1 MYFDKTVHYNKQNL
15 NIFHFVHCNQQN
27 FTIFAQKKRYGMEL
41 VSRPNYYSK
50 VEKFLGKGILIV
62 LTGQRRVG
70 KSYIMKE
77 LVQRK
82 KQLEDACV
90 IYIDKEKTSFDFIQN
105 YKDLVNYVEEHKE
118 TGKHIYILI
127 DEVQEIEEFER
138 GLRNYYDSPDIDI
151 IVTGSNSDTLSS
163 DLATQLS
170 GRYVE
175 IFVQGLSYGEF
186 LIFHNLEDNDNA
198 LRKYINFGG
207 LPGLRP
213 MGLDDPEVIRQ
224 YLQGVYNTILVKDI
238 VRRKKVRN
246 VPFLENLIKYVGDNM
261 GKPLSATNI
270 QNYMTSNK
278 NEVSKNLIL
287 KYLKATTEAFLV
299 HNVTRY
305 NLHGKKLLE
314 SNDKYY
320 FGDVGLRNFVVG
332 GRRANDIEKLVE
344 NLVYQHLIR
353 LGYKVTVGQMYAT
366 EIDFVATK
374 GDDTIYVQASYLI
387 SEDATFE
394 REFGNLQKI
403 SDNYPK
409 YVISMTP
416 FMDSSKYEGIIHIPL
431 AEFLKKGIV
440 D

>member
-1 MYFDKTVHYNKQNL
+1 
-15 NIFHFVHCNQQN
+15 
-27 FTIFAQKKRYGMEL
+27 MEL
-41 VSRPNYYSK
+41 VYRPYYYSK
-50 VEKFLGKGILIV
+50 VEKFLGTGVLLV

-70 KSYIMKE
+70 KSYVMRE
-77 LVQRK
+77 VVQRK
-82 KQLEDACV
+82 RQDSDSCV
-90 IYIDKEKTSFDFIQN
+90 IYIDKEKTDFDFIQN
-105 YKDLVNYVEEHKE
+105 YKDLVAYIDERREPN
-118 TGKHIYILI
+118 KHTFILI
-127 DEVQEIEEFER
+127 DEVQEIEGFER
-138 GLRNYYDSPDIDI
+138 GLRNYYDNPDIDI

-163 DLATQLS
+163 DLATLLS

-175 IFVQGLSYGEF
+175 IFVQGLSYEEF
-186 LIFHNLEDNDNA
+186 LIFHNLEDSDDT
-198 LRKYINFGG
+198 LRRYINFGG

-213 MGLDDPEVIRQ
+213 IGLDDPEVVRQ

-246 VPFLENLIKYVGDNM
+246 VSFLENLIKYVGDNI

-287 KYLKATTEAFLV
+287 NYLKAMSEAFLV
-299 HNVTRY
+299 HDVTRF

-314 SNDKYY
+314 NNDKYY
-320 FGDVGLRNFVVG
+320 FGDVGLRNFIVG
-332 GRRANDIEKLVE
+332 GRRANDIEKIVE

-366 EIDFVATK
+366 EIDFVGTK
-374 GDDTIYVQASYLI
+374 GDDTIYVQAAYLI
-387 SEDATFE
+387 SEESTFE

-403 SDNYPK
+403 NDNYPK

-416 FMDSSKYEGIIHIPL
+416 FMDSSKYEGIIHVPL
-431 AEFLKKGIV
+431 ADFLKNGF
-440 D
+440 

>member
-1 MYFDKTVHYNKQNL
+1 
-15 NIFHFVHCNQQN
+15 
-27 FTIFAQKKRYGMEL
+27 MEL
-41 VSRPNYYSK
+41 ISRPNYYSK

-70 KSYIMKE
+70 KSYVMKE

-82 KQLEDACV
+82 QQLENSCV
-90 IYIDKEKTSFDFIQN
+90 IYIDKEKTTFDFILN
-105 YKDLVNYVEEHKE
+105 YKDLVAYIDEHRE
-118 TGKHIYILI
+118 AGKHTYVLI
-127 DEVQEIEEFER
+127 DEVQEIQQFER

-151 IVTGSNSDTLSS
+151 IITGSNSDTLSS
-163 DLATQLS
+163 DLATLLS

-175 IFVQGLSYGEF
+175 IFVQGLSYEEF
-186 LIFHNLEDNDNA
+186 LIFHNLKDSDEA
-198 LRKYINFGG
+198 LRKYINYGG

-213 MGLDDPEVIRQ
+213 MGLEDSEVVRQ

-238 VRRKKVRN
+238 VSRKKVRN
-246 VPFLENLIKYVGDNM
+246 VPFLENLIKYVGDNI

-287 KYLKATTEAFLV
+287 KYLKSITDAFIV

-320 FGDVGLRNFVVG
+320 FGDVGLRNYIVG
-332 GRRANDIEKLVE
+332 GRRANDIEKIVE
-344 NLVYQHLIR
+344 NLVYQHLLR

-366 EIDFVATK
+366 EIDFVGTK
-374 GDDTIYVQASYLI
+374 GDNTIYVQASYLI
-387 SEDATFE
+387 TEESTFE

-403 SDNYPK
+403 NDNYPK

-416 FMDSSKYEGIIHIPL
+416 FMDSSKYEGIVHIPL
-431 AEFLKKGIV
+431 AEFLKKK
-440 D
+440 DWE

>member
-1 MYFDKTVHYNKQNL
+1 
-15 NIFHFVHCNQQN
+15 
-27 FTIFAQKKRYGMEL
+27 MEL
-41 VSRPNYYSK
+41 VYRPYYYSK
-50 VEKFLGKGILIV
+50 VEKFLGTGVLLV

-70 KSYIMKE
+70 KSYVMRE
-77 LVQRK
+77 VVQRK
-82 KQLEDACV
+82 RQDSDSCV
-90 IYIDKEKTSFDFIQN
+90 IYIDKEKTDFDFIQN
-105 YKDLVNYVEEHKE
+105 YKDLVAYIDERREPN
-118 TGKHIYILI
+118 KHTFILI
-127 DEVQEIEEFER
+127 DEVQEIEGFER
-138 GLRNYYDSPDIDI
+138 GLRNYYDNPDIDI

-163 DLATQLS
+163 DLATLLS

-175 IFVQGLSYGEF
+175 IFVQGLSYEEF
-186 LIFHNLEDNDNA
+186 LIFHNLEDSDDT
-198 LRKYINFGG
+198 LRRYINFGG

-213 MGLDDPEVIRQ
+213 IGLDDPEVVRQ

-246 VPFLENLIKYVGDNM
+246 VSFLENLIKYVGDNI

-287 KYLKATTEAFLV
+287 NYLKAMSEAFLV
-299 HNVTRY
+299 HNVTRF

-314 SNDKYY
+314 NNDKYY
-320 FGDVGLRNFVVG
+320 FGDVGIRNFIVG
-332 GRRANDIEKLVE
+332 GRRANDIEKIVE
-344 NLVYQHLIR
+344 NIVYQHLIR

-366 EIDFVATK
+366 EIDFVGTK
-374 GDDTIYVQASYLI
+374 GDDTIYVQAAYLI
-387 SEDATFE
+387 SEESTFE

-403 SDNYPK
+403 NDNYPK

-431 AEFLKKGIV
+431 ADFLKNGF
-440 D
+440 

>member
-1 MYFDKTVHYNKQNL
+1 
-15 NIFHFVHCNQQN
+15 
-27 FTIFAQKKRYGMEL
+27 MEL

-50 VEKFLGKGILIV
+50 VEKLLGKGILIV
-62 LTGQRRVG
+62 LIGQRRVG
-70 KSYIMKE
+70 KSYVMKE

-82 KQLEDACV
+82 QTEDANV
-90 IYIDKEKTSFDFIQN
+90 IYIDKEKTAFDFIAD
-105 YKDLVNYVEEHKE
+105 YKDLVTYIDEQRKPQ
-118 TGKHIYILI
+118 KHTYILI
-127 DEVQEIEEFER
+127 DEVQEIKEFER
-138 GLRNYYDSPDIDI
+138 GLRNYYDSPEIDI
-151 IVTGSNSDTLSS
+151 IVSGSNSDTLSS
-163 DLATQLS
+163 DLATLLS

-175 IFVQGLSYGEF
+175 IFIQGLSYEEF
-186 LIFHNLEDNDNA
+186 LVFHQLEDNDEA
-198 LRKYINFGG
+198 LRKYINYGG

-213 MGLDDPEVIRQ
+213 MGLDDPEVVRQ

-246 VPFLENLIKYVGDNM
+246 VPFLENLIKYVGDNI

-278 NEVSKNLIL
+278 NQVSKNLIL

-332 GRRANDIEKLVE
+332 GRRANDIEKIVE

-353 LGYKVTVGQMYAT
+353 LGYKVNVGQMYAT
-366 EIDFVATK
+366 EIDFVGTK

-387 SEDATFE
+387 SEESTFE

-403 SDNYPK
+403 NDNYPK

-416 FMDSSKYEGIIHIPL
+416 FLDSSKYEGIIHVPL
-431 AEFLKKGIV
+431 AEFLKKGLP
-440 D
+440 

>member
-1 MYFDKTVHYNKQNL
+1 
-15 NIFHFVHCNQQN
+15 
-27 FTIFAQKKRYGMEL
+27 MEL
-41 VSRPNYYSK
+41 ISRPNYYSK
-50 VEKFLGKGILIV
+50 VEKLLGKGILIV

-70 KSYIMKE
+70 KSYVMKE

-82 KQLEDACV
+82 QTEDANV
-90 IYIDKEKTSFDFIQN
+90 IYIDKEKTAFDFIAN
-105 YKDLVNYVEEHKE
+105 YKDLVAYIDEQRKPN
-118 TGKHIYILI
+118 KHTYILI

-163 DLATQLS
+163 DLATLLS

-175 IFVQGLSYGEF
+175 IFIQGLSYEEF
-186 LIFHNLEDNDNA
+186 LIFHQLEDNDEA
-198 LRKYINFGG
+198 LRKYINYGG

-213 MGLDDPEVIRQ
+213 MGLDDPEVVRQ

-246 VPFLENLIKYVGDNM
+246 VPFLENLIKYVGDNI

-332 GRRANDIEKLVE
+332 GRRANDIEKIVE

-353 LGYKVTVGQMYAT
+353 LGYKINVGQMYAT
-366 EIDFVATK
+366 EIDFVGTK

-387 SEDATFE
+387 TEESTFE

-403 SDNYPK
+403 NDNYPK

-416 FMDSSKYEGIIHIPL
+416 FLDSSKYEGIIHVPF
-431 AEFLKKGIV
+431 AEFLKNGLS
-440 D
+440 

>member
-1 MYFDKTVHYNKQNL
+1 
-15 NIFHFVHCNQQN
+15 
-27 FTIFAQKKRYGMEL
+27 MEL
-41 VSRPNYYSK
+41 IARPHYYSN
-50 VEKFLGKGILIV
+50 VEKLLGKGILIV

-70 KSYIMKE
+70 KSYVMREI
-77 LVQRK
+77 VQRK
-82 KQLEDACV
+82 QQDDACV
-90 IYIDKEKTSFDFIQN
+90 IYIDKEKTDFDFIQN
-105 YKDLVNYVEEHKE
+105 YKDLVAYVDQRRKP
-118 TGKHIYILI
+118 GKHTYILI

-151 IVTGSNSDTLSS
+151 IITGSNSDTLSS
-163 DLATQLS
+163 DLATMLS
-170 GRYVE
+170 GRYME

-186 LIFHNLEDNDNA
+186 LVFHNLDDNDDA
-198 LRKYINFGG
+198 LQKYINYGG

-246 VPFLENLIKYVGDNM
+246 VPFLENLIRYIGDNI

-270 QNYMTSNK
+270 QNYMTSNR

-287 KYLKATTEAFLV
+287 KYLKATVEAFLT
-299 HNVTRY
+299 HNVIRY

-314 SNDKYY
+314 NNDKYY

-332 GRRANDIEKLVE
+332 GLRANDIEKIVE
-344 NLVYQHLIR
+344 NLVYQHLVR
-353 LGYKVTVGQMYAT
+353 QGYKVTVGQMYAT

-374 GDDTIYVQASYLI
+374 GDNTIYVQASYLI
-387 SEDATFE
+387 SEESTFQ

-403 SDNYPK
+403 NDNYPK
-409 YVISMTP
+409 YVVSMTP

-431 AEFLKKGIV
+431 KDFLKKETLV
-440 D
+440 

>member
-1 MYFDKTVHYNKQNL
+1 
-15 NIFHFVHCNQQN
+15 
-27 FTIFAQKKRYGMEL
+27 MEL
-41 VSRPNYYSK
+41 ISRPNYYSK
-50 VEKFLGKGILIV
+50 VEKLLGKGILIV

-70 KSYIMKE
+70 KSYVMKE
-77 LVQRK
+77 LVQR

-105 YKDLVNYVEEHKE
+105 YKDLVAYIEERKVPE
-118 TGKHIYILI
+118 KHTYILI
-127 DEVQEIEEFER
+127 DEVQEIDEFER
-138 GLRNYYDSPDIDI
+138 GLRNYYDNPDTDI
-151 IVTGSNSDTLSS
+151 IITGSNSDTLSS
-163 DLATQLS
+163 DLATLLS

-175 IFVQGLSYGEF
+175 IFVQGLSYDEF
-186 LIFHNLEDNDNA
+186 LIFHNLEDNDDA
-198 LRKYINFGG
+198 LRKYINYGG

-213 MGLDDPEVIRQ
+213 MGLDDPEVVRQ
-224 YLQGVYNTILVKDI
+224 YLQGVYNTVLVKDI

-246 VPFLENLIKYVGDNM
+246 VPFLENLIKYVGDNI

-287 KYLKATTEAFLV
+287 KYLKATTEAYLI

-320 FGDVGLRNFVVG
+320 FGDVGLRNYVVG
-332 GRRANDIEKLVE
+332 GRRANDIEKIVE

-353 LGYKVTVGQMYAT
+353 LGYKVNVGQMYAT

-374 GDDTIYVQASYLI
+374 GDNIVYVQASYLI
-387 SEDATFE
+387 TEESTFD

-403 SDNYPK
+403 NDNYPK
-409 YVISMTP
+409 YVVSMTP
-416 FMDSSKYEGIIHIPL
+416 FMDSSKYQGIIHIPL
-431 AEFLKKGIV
+431 MEFLKKGFG
-440 D
+440 DE

>member
-1 MYFDKTVHYNKQNL
+1 MRWSISVHHNEQIL
-15 NIFHFVHCNQQN
+15 NIFNFVHCNQQN
-27 FTIFAQKKRYGMEL
+27 FTIFARKNYCDMEL

-70 KSYIMKE
+70 KSYVMRE

-82 KQLEDACV
+82 QTEDANV
-90 IYIDKEKTSFDFIQN
+90 IYIDKEKAAFDFIAN
-105 YKDLVNYVEEHKE
+105 YKDLVAYIDEKRVPK
-118 TGKHIYILI
+118 KHTYILI

-163 DLATQLS
+163 DLATLLS

-175 IFVQGLSYGEF
+175 IFIQGLSYEEF
-186 LIFHNLEDNDNA
+186 LVFHRLEDNDDT
-198 LRKYINFGG
+198 LRKYINYGG

-246 VPFLENLIKYVGDNM
+246 VPFLENLIKYVGDNI

-287 KYLKATTEAFLV
+287 KYLKATSEAFLV
-299 HNVTRY
+299 HNVSRY

-320 FGDVGLRNFVVG
+320 FGDVGLRNFIVG
-332 GRRANDIEKLVE
+332 GRRANDIEKIVE

-353 LGYKVTVGQMYAT
+353 LGYKVNVGQMYAT
-366 EIDFVATK
+366 EIDFVGTK

-387 SEDATFE
+387 TEESTFE
-394 REFGNLQKI
+394 REFGNLKKI
-403 SDNYPK
+403 NDNYPK

-416 FMDSSKYEGIIHIPL
+416 FLDSSKYEGIIHVPL
-431 AEFLKKGIV
+431 AEFLKEGLS
-440 D
+440 

>member
-1 MYFDKTVHYNKQNL
+1 
-15 NIFHFVHCNQQN
+15 
-27 FTIFAQKKRYGMEL
+27 MEL

-70 KSYIMKE
+70 KSYVMRE

-82 KQLEDACV
+82 QTEDANV
-90 IYIDKEKTSFDFIQN
+90 IYIDKEKAAFDFIAN
-105 YKDLVNYVEEHKE
+105 YKDLVAYIDEQRVPQ
-118 TGKHIYILI
+118 KHTYILI

-163 DLATQLS
+163 DLATLLS

-175 IFVQGLSYGEF
+175 IFIQGLSYEEF
-186 LIFHNLEDNDNA
+186 LVFHQLEDNDET
-198 LRKYINFGG
+198 LRKYINYGG

-246 VPFLENLIKYVGDNM
+246 VPFLENLIKYVGDNI

-270 QNYMTSNK
+270 QNYMTSNQ

-320 FGDVGLRNFVVG
+320 FGDVGLRNFIVG
-332 GRRANDIEKLVE
+332 GRRANDIEKIVE

-366 EIDFVATK
+366 EIDFVGTK
-374 GDDTIYVQASYLI
+374 GNDTIYVQASYLI
-387 SEDATFE
+387 TEESTFE
-394 REFGNLQKI
+394 REFGNLKKI
-403 SDNYPK
+403 NDNYPK

-416 FMDSSKYEGIIHIPL
+416 FMDSSKYEGIIHVPL
-431 AEFLKKGIV
+431 AKFLKKGLS
-440 D
+440 

>member
-1 MYFDKTVHYNKQNL
+1 MK
-15 NIFHFVHCNQQN
+15 IFHFVHCNQQN

-50 VEKFLGKGILIV
+50 AEKFLGKGIVIV

-70 KSYIMKE
+70 KSYVMKE

-138 GLRNYYDSPDIDI
+138 GLRNYYDSPEIDI

-186 LIFHNLEDNDNA
+186 LIFHNLEDNDDA
-198 LRKYINFGG
+198 LRKYINYGG

-314 SNDKYY
+314 NNDKYY

-416 FMDSSKYEGIIHIPL
+416 LMDSSKYEGIIHIPL
-431 AEFLKKGIV
+431 AEFLKKGII

>member
-1 MYFDKTVHYNKQNL
+1 
-15 NIFHFVHCNQQN
+15 
-27 FTIFAQKKRYGMEL
+27 MEL
-41 VSRPNYYSK
+41 VYRPYYYSK
-50 VEKFLGKGILIV
+50 VEKFLGTGVLLV

-70 KSYIMKE
+70 KSYVMRE
-77 LVQRK
+77 VVQRK
-82 KQLEDACV
+82 RQDSDSCV
-90 IYIDKEKTSFDFIQN
+90 IYIDKEKTDFDFIQN
-105 YKDLVNYVEEHKE
+105 YKDLVAYIDERREPN
-118 TGKHIYILI
+118 KHTFILI

-138 GLRNYYDSPDIDI
+138 GLRNYYDNQDIDI

-163 DLATQLS
+163 DLATLLS

-175 IFVQGLSYGEF
+175 IFVQGLSYEEF
-186 LIFHNLEDNDNA
+186 LIFHNLEDSDDT
-198 LRKYINFGG
+198 LRRYINFGG

-213 MGLDDPEVIRQ
+213 IGLDDPEVVRQ

-246 VPFLENLIKYVGDNM
+246 VSFLENLIKYVGDNI

-287 KYLKATTEAFLV
+287 NYLKAMSEAFLV
-299 HNVTRY
+299 HDVTRF

-314 SNDKYY
+314 NNDKYY
-320 FGDVGLRNFVVG
+320 FGDVGLRNFIVG
-332 GRRANDIEKLVE
+332 GRRANDIEKIVE

-366 EIDFVATK
+366 EIDFVGTK
-374 GDDTIYVQASYLI
+374 GDDTIYVQAAYLI
-387 SEDATFE
+387 SEESTFE

-403 SDNYPK
+403 NDNYPK

-416 FMDSSKYEGIIHIPL
+416 FMDSSKYEGIIHVPL
-431 AEFLKKGIV
+431 ADFLKNGF
-440 D
+440 

>member
-1 MYFDKTVHYNKQNL
+1 
-15 NIFHFVHCNQQN
+15 
-27 FTIFAQKKRYGMEL
+27 MEL

-70 KSYIMKE
+70 KSYVMRE

-82 KQLEDACV
+82 QTENANV
-90 IYIDKEKTSFDFIQN
+90 IYIDKEKAAFDFIAN
-105 YKDLVNYVEEHKE
+105 YKDLVAYIDKQRVPQ
-118 TGKHIYILI
+118 KHTYILI

-163 DLATQLS
+163 DLATLLS

-175 IFVQGLSYGEF
+175 IFIQGLSYEEF
-186 LIFHNLEDNDNA
+186 LVFHQLEDNDET
-198 LRKYINFGG
+198 LRKYINYGG

-213 MGLDDPEVIRQ
+213 VGMDDPEVIRQ

-246 VPFLENLIKYVGDNM
+246 VPFLENLIKYVGDNI

-270 QNYMTSNK
+270 QNYMTSNQ

-287 KYLKATTEAFLV
+287 KYLKAITEAFLV

-314 SNDKYY
+314 NNDKYY
-320 FGDVGLRNFVVG
+320 FGDVGLRNFIVG
-332 GRRANDIEKLVE
+332 GRRANDIEKIVE

-366 EIDFVATK
+366 EIDFVGTK

-387 SEDATFE
+387 TEESTFE
-394 REFGNLQKI
+394 REFGNLKKI
-403 SDNYPK
+403 NDNYPK

-416 FMDSSKYEGIIHIPL
+416 FMDSSKYEGIIHVPL
-431 AEFLKKGIV
+431 AQFLKKGLS
-440 D
+440 

>member
-1 MYFDKTVHYNKQNL
+1 
-15 NIFHFVHCNQQN
+15 
-27 FTIFAQKKRYGMEL
+27 MEL

-50 VEKFLGKGILIV
+50 VEKFLGKCILIV

-70 KSYIMKE
+70 KSYVMRE

-82 KQLEDACV
+82 QTEDANV
-90 IYIDKEKTSFDFIQN
+90 IYIDKEKAAFDFIAN
-105 YKDLVNYVEEHKE
+105 YKDLVAYIDEQRVPQ
-118 TGKHIYILI
+118 KHTYILI

-138 GLRNYYDSPDIDI
+138 GLRNYYDSPEIDI

-163 DLATQLS
+163 DLATLLS

-175 IFVQGLSYGEF
+175 IFIQGLSYEEF
-186 LIFHNLEDNDNA
+186 LVFHQLEDNDET
-198 LRKYINFGG
+198 LRKYINYGG

-246 VPFLENLIKYVGDNM
+246 VPFLENLIKYVGDNI

-270 QNYMTSNK
+270 QNHMTSNQ

-320 FGDVGLRNFVVG
+320 FGDVGLRNFIVG
-332 GRRANDIEKLVE
+332 GRRANDIEKIVE

-353 LGYKVTVGQMYAT
+353 LGYKVTVGQIYAT
-366 EIDFVATK
+366 EIDFVGTK

-387 SEDATFE
+387 TEESTFE
-394 REFGNLQKI
+394 REFGNLKKI
-403 SDNYPK
+403 NDNYPK

-416 FMDSSKYEGIIHIPL
+416 FMDSSKYEGILHVPL
-431 AEFLKKGIV
+431 AKFLKKGLS
-440 D
+440 

>member
-1 MYFDKTVHYNKQNL
+1 
-15 NIFHFVHCNQQN
+15 
-27 FTIFAQKKRYGMEL
+27 MEL

-50 VEKFLGKGILIV
+50 VEKLLGKGILIV

-70 KSYIMKE
+70 KSYVMKE

-82 KQLEDACV
+82 QTEDANV
-90 IYIDKEKTSFDFIQN
+90 IYIDKEKTAFDFIAD
-105 YKDLVNYVEEHKE
+105 YKDLVTYIDEQRKPQ
-118 TGKHIYILI
+118 KHTYILI
-127 DEVQEIEEFER
+127 DEVQEIKEFER
-138 GLRNYYDSPDIDI
+138 GLRNYYDSPEIDI

-163 DLATQLS
+163 DLATLLS

-175 IFVQGLSYGEF
+175 ILIQGLSYEEF
-186 LIFHNLEDNDNA
+186 LVFHQLEDNDEA
-198 LRKYINFGG
+198 LRKYINYGG
-207 LPGLRP
+207 LPGLCP
-213 MGLDDPEVIRQ
+213 MGLDDSEVVRQ

-246 VPFLENLIKYVGDNM
+246 VPFLENLIKYVGDNI

-278 NEVSKNLIL
+278 NQVSKNLIL

-332 GRRANDIEKLVE
+332 GRRANDIEKIVE

-353 LGYKVTVGQMYAT
+353 LGYKVNVGQMYST
-366 EIDFVATK
+366 EIDFVGTK

-387 SEDATFE
+387 SEESTFE

-403 SDNYPK
+403 NDNYPK

-416 FMDSSKYEGIIHIPL
+416 FLDSSKYEGIIHVPL
-431 AEFLKKGIV
+431 VEFLKKGLS
-440 D
+440 

>member
-1 MYFDKTVHYNKQNL
+1 
-15 NIFHFVHCNQQN
+15 
-27 FTIFAQKKRYGMEL
+27 MEL

-70 KSYIMKE
+70 KSYVMRE

-82 KQLEDACV
+82 QTEDANI
-90 IYIDKEKTSFDFIQN
+90 IYIDKEKAAFDFIAN
-105 YKDLVNYVEEHKE
+105 YKDLVAYIDEQRVPQ
-118 TGKHIYILI
+118 KHTYILI

-163 DLATQLS
+163 DLATLLS

-175 IFVQGLSYGEF
+175 IFIQGLSYEEF
-186 LIFHNLEDNDNA
+186 LVFHQLEDNDET
-198 LRKYINFGG
+198 LRKYINYGG

-246 VPFLENLIKYVGDNM
+246 VPFLENLIKYVGDNI

-270 QNYMTSNK
+270 QNHMTSNQ

-287 KYLKATTEAFLV
+287 KYLKTTTEAFLV
-299 HNVTRY
+299 QNVTRY

-320 FGDVGLRNFVVG
+320 FGDVGLRNFIVG
-332 GRRANDIEKLVE
+332 GRRANDIEKIVE

-366 EIDFVATK
+366 EIDFVGTK

-387 SEDATFE
+387 TEESTFE
-394 REFGNLQKI
+394 REFGNLKKI
-403 SDNYPK
+403 NDNYPK

-416 FMDSSKYEGIIHIPL
+416 FLDSSKYEGIIHVPL
-431 AEFLKKGIV
+431 AKFLKKGLS
-440 D
+440 

>member
-1 MYFDKTVHYNKQNL
+1 
-15 NIFHFVHCNQQN
+15 
-27 FTIFAQKKRYGMEL
+27 MEL
-41 VSRPNYYSK
+41 VYRPYYYSK
-50 VEKFLGKGILIV
+50 VEKFLGTGVLIV

-70 KSYIMKE
+70 KSYVMRE
-77 LVQRK
+77 VVQRK
-82 KQLEDACV
+82 RQDSDSCV
-90 IYIDKEKTSFDFIQN
+90 IYIDKEKTDFDFIQN
-105 YKDLVNYVEEHKE
+105 YKDLVAYIDERREPN
-118 TGKHIYILI
+118 KHTFILI
-127 DEVQEIEEFER
+127 DEVQEIEGFER
-138 GLRNYYDSPDIDI
+138 GLRNYYDNPDIDI

-163 DLATQLS
+163 DLATLLS

-175 IFVQGLSYGEF
+175 IFVQGLSYEEF
-186 LIFHNLEDNDNA
+186 LIFHNLEDSDDT
-198 LRKYINFGG
+198 LRRYINFGG

-213 MGLDDPEVIRQ
+213 IGLDDPEVVRQ

-246 VPFLENLIKYVGDNM
+246 VSFLENLIKYVGDNI

-287 KYLKATTEAFLV
+287 NYLKAMSEAFLV
-299 HNVTRY
+299 HDVTRF

-314 SNDKYY
+314 NNDKYY
-320 FGDVGLRNFVVG
+320 FGDVGLRNFIVG
-332 GRRANDIEKLVE
+332 GRRANDIEKIVE

-366 EIDFVATK
+366 EIDFVGTK
-374 GDDTIYVQASYLI
+374 GDDTIYVQAAYLI
-387 SEDATFE
+387 SEESTFE

-403 SDNYPK
+403 NDNYPK

-416 FMDSSKYEGIIHIPL
+416 FMDSSKYEGIIHVPL
-431 AEFLKKGIV
+431 ADFLKNGF
-440 D
+440 

>member
-1 MYFDKTVHYNKQNL
+1 
-15 NIFHFVHCNQQN
+15 
-27 FTIFAQKKRYGMEL
+27 MEL

-50 VEKFLGKGILIV
+50 VEKLLGKGILIV

-70 KSYIMKE
+70 KSYVMKE

-82 KQLEDACV
+82 QTEDANV
-90 IYIDKEKTSFDFIQN
+90 IYIDKEKTAFDFIVD
-105 YKDLVNYVEEHKE
+105 YKDLVTYIDEQRNPP
-118 TGKHIYILI
+118 KHTYILI
-127 DEVQEIEEFER
+127 DEVQEIKEFER
-138 GLRNYYDSPDIDI
+138 GLRNYYDSPEIDI

-163 DLATQLS
+163 DLATLLS

-175 IFVQGLSYGEF
+175 IFIQGLSYEEF
-186 LIFHNLEDNDNA
+186 LVFHQLEDNDEA
-198 LRKYINFGG
+198 LRKYINYGG

-213 MGLDDPEVIRQ
+213 MGLDDPEVVRQ

-246 VPFLENLIKYVGDNM
+246 VPFLENLIKYVGDNI

-278 NEVSKNLIL
+278 NQVSKNLIL

-332 GRRANDIEKLVE
+332 GRRANDIEKIVE

-353 LGYKVTVGQMYAT
+353 LGYKVNVGQMYAT
-366 EIDFVATK
+366 EIDFVGTK

-387 SEDATFE
+387 SEESTFE

-403 SDNYPK
+403 NDNYPK

-416 FMDSSKYEGIIHIPL
+416 FLDSSKYEGIIHVPL
-431 AEFLKKGIV
+431 AEFLKKGLS
-440 D
+440 